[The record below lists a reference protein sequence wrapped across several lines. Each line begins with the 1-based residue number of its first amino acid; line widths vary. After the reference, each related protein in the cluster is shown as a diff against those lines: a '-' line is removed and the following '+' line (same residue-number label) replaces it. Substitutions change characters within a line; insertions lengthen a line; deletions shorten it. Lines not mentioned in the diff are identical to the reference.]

1 MIMMM
6 MTQQQQQQREHDGFG
21 GGFEKN
27 ATTTVVGGC
36 CKSGKKRGAA
46 RAAAAKRRRRYLWSS
61 VSPVKATFALIAT
74 MLLLG
79 TRATLR
85 ASAATPDLSGYIT
98 GGLDRVVRECL
109 EHEPFKGECGSK
121 YSPELGSNFG
131 ADLKDWDVSS
141 ATSMEGMRIRKV
153 LKATGWKRGTR
164 AT

>member
-1 MIMMM
+1 M
-6 MTQQQQQQREHDGFG
+6 MTQQQQQQREHDGF

-36 CKSGKKRGAA
+36 CKSGKKRGA

-98 GGLDRVVRECL
+98 GGLDGVVWDCL
-109 EHEPFKGECGSK
+109 QIEPIKGECGSGH
-121 YSPELGSNFG
+121 SPMLGSNFG
-131 ADLKDWDVSS
+131 ADLKDWDVSMIKNMHNVFS
-141 ATSMEGMRIRKV
+141 HTY
-153 LKATGWKRGTR
+153 
-164 AT
+164 